1 MVLLLENSNWSVKN
15 YILSVSI
22 IIVSTLLV
30 FFIWKGTTIFDK
42 GTDIPIIFMMDA
54 MSEDYIAEY
63 QLDRSTPMPEDED
76 FVFYVETEQMPQ
88 HLALYISK
96 NSSWTGFR
104 SIELS
109 NRNYLIG
116 RTKLNADDFLTIAY
130 HKTDD
135 SELSISVNAYLNE
148 AFEPILW
155 AVIVT
160 FVLSI
165 FMIVYMTLK
174 FIRPLRELKDWTSQ
188 LNKSSRITNVP
199 NFTFEELNGLANT
212 LAESLNENLR
222 LIEKDKFFLRAASHE
237 LRTPISVSS
246 VNVELM
252 NMYLEIQNISPKLTV
267 PLLRIEN
274 AVKDMQQL
282 SETLLWLDHEG
293 GSSIESTQFDLKSA
307 INTIVS
313 DSRYL
318 LTNKNVDI
326 TINCE
331 NSNITCN
338 FPSFKIV
345 LGNIVRNAM
354 QYTSNGI
361 IEISLDKQMALIKN
375 VDSNETPVNAVNVD
389 NSDYGYG
396 LGLILVEKICNKGNW
411 KYSTSNIVGGREVQ
425 ILFE

>member
-109 NRNYLIG
+109 NRSYLIG

-361 IEISLDKQMALIKN
+361 IEISLDKKMALIKN

>member
-222 LIEKDKFFLRAASHE
+222 LIEKDTFFLRAASHE

-361 IEISLDKQMALIKN
+361 IEISLDKKMALIKN